1 MGKGRNAYASLQ
13 LLPVESFSAPITKD
27 IDMHYYKFNIADYRK
42 DTVHLTPIEHYIYRS
57 LIDWYYLDELPIP
70 KETDSVIRRLSL
82 DNHSLGLLKN
92 VLHDFFKLTETGYIH
107 KRIDVEIAEYH
118 GMIKANTANGK
129 KGGRPAKP
137 APKREKTESL
147 KSANRNE
154 SEINPN
160 QEPLTINQEP
170 LTTNKIHTHL
180 SMLLS
185 AGVENQIAKDWLSI
199 RKTKRLPLT
208 ETAFNAI
215 SKKILSAGLTINAGI
230 KICVENGWAGFSSDW
245 LTTVPELKTVGPY
258 VHWWDTKE
266 ATHQKARKE
275 GVEIIDD
282 LGTLRE
288 RINDVIQSKKQRD

>member
-1 MGKGRNAYASLQ
+1 
-13 LLPVESFSAPITKD
+13 
-27 IDMHYYKFNIADYRK
+27 MHYYKFNIADYRK

-70 KETDSVIRRLSL
+70 KETESVIRRLSL
-82 DNHSLGLLKN
+82 DNHSLGLLQN

-147 KSANRNE
+147 KSVNRNE

-160 QEPLTINQEP
+160 QEPLTKNQEP
-170 LTTNKIHTHL
+170 LTINKIHTHL

>member
-1 MGKGRNAYASLQ
+1 MVCIPVG
-13 LLPVESFSAPITKD
+13 LLPAFTTQG
-27 IDMHYYKFNIADYRK
+27 IDMHYYKRNLGDYAK
-42 DTVHLTPIEHYIYRS
+42 
-57 LIDWYYLDELPIP
+57 
-70 KETDSVIRRLSL
+70 KAGRLSL
-82 DNHSLGLLKN
+82 LQHGSYT
-92 VLHDFFKLTETGYIH
+92 VLIDSCYDREQFPTLEQAIEWTWADSVEEIEAVKFVLRKFFILEDGIYVQN
-107 KRIDVEIAEYH
+107 RIREEIAEYH
-118 GMIKANTANGK
+118 EKASINKQIAINRETKRKESNTN
-129 KGGRPAKP
+129 
-137 APKREKTESL
+137 RERTVDEAS
-147 KSANRNE
+147 
-154 SEINPN
+154 PN
-160 QEPLTINQEP
+160 QEPLTKNQEP
-170 LTTNKIHTHL
+170 LTKNQEPLTINKIHTHL

-185 AGVENQIAKDWLSI
+185 AGVEHQIAKDWLSI

>member
-70 KETDSVIRRLSL
+70 KETESVIRRLSL
-82 DNHSLGLLKN
+82 DNHSLGLLQN
-92 VLHDFFKLTETGYIH
+92 VLHDFFKLSETGYIH

-147 KSANRNE
+147 KSVNRKE

-170 LTTNKIHTHL
+170 LTINKVHTHL
-180 SMLLS
+180 SMLLNV
-185 AGVENQIAKDWLSI
+185 GVENQIAKDWLSI